1 MVARGDVH
9 WCDFGDPTGSAPAYR
24 SPAVV
29 VQGDKLNRSATNT
42 TMVAP
47 LTSNTRR
54 ASVPGNVFLSSVW
67 TGLPEDAVFLADQVT
82 AVDVSQ
88 LESRPVASL
97 PSSLVTEIDKGLR
110 LALDL

>member
-1 MVARGDVH
+1 M
-9 WCDFGDPTGSAPAYR
+9 
-24 SPAVV
+24 V
-29 VQGDKLNRSATNT
+29 VQADKLNRSASNT
-42 TMVAP
+42 TMVVP

-67 TGLPEDAVFLADQVT
+67 TGLPEDSVFLADQVT
-82 AVDVSQ
+82 AVDVGQ

-97 PSSLVTEIDKGLR
+97 PSSLVGEIDKGLR